1 MLEVRGTDDKRYLVM
16 SASAHKSLTTKQV
29 EQLEKHAT
37 ILSSSLDTV
46 EATEAVVLDV

>member
-29 EQLEKHAT
+29 EQRSTT
-37 ILSSSLDTV
+37 IQ
-46 EATEAVVLDV
+46 VLV